1 MGKIQRSA
9 SEKSPSHPF
18 NRFPKSP
25 SGTQSTYSAKH
36 AKCQTDLQPGPSFN
50 LVVFPYPRGKTWHNR
65 RGSQR
70 VSTHSKSEPVDINPQ
85 HESTIVTF
93 KFDSCNPIRMY
104 NMPRMNSIY
113 WWRRRQGCLQ
123 AGNYVAQP
131 PLQLRNSTKSTTNL
145 FQKAVGGRVKESI
158 NFSVAY
164 NARACKMAT
173 IKTIIQYN
181 EISYFDTQSYNKC
194 LTSQITTVTGFIL
207 QYQVCARCAY
217 WI

>member
-1 MGKIQRSA
+1 MTHGRAGGCSWA
-9 SEKSPSHPF
+9 RF
-18 NRFPKSP
+18 NGLPPKSLRAIP
-25 SGTQSTYSAKH
+25 STASQSHQAELRVLIRPSTPSAR
-36 AKCQTDLQPGPSFN
+36 PIFN
-50 LVVFPYPRGKTWHNR
+50 PVPVSTWSSVPYPRGTTWHNR

-173 IKTIIQYN
+173 IKTTIQYN
-181 EISYFDTQSYNKC
+181 EISYFDTQS
-194 LTSQITTVTGFIL
+194 
-207 QYQVCARCAY
+207 
-217 WI
+217 